1 MSILIA
7 NCPSCGGTLEFK
19 AGTTVVIICPFCHS
33 AVARTDRGLN
43 DIGKVA
49 EIVQS
54 GSPLRIGLRGVWR
67 GERFE
72 LTGRVQNRHELGGT
86 WDEWYVS
93 FANGWLGWLAEAQ
106 GKFYLTFHQKVS
118 DSTPLPAFDELQP
131 GRTIMIEVLNGQKYT
146 LIVNEKGI
154 AEAIAAEGE
163 IPYAFV
169 PNQRR
174 LFADLSGVN
183 NVFAT
188 LDFETSP
195 PILFL
200 GTEVTLKD
208 LGLESLKPAERQK
221 KQVSAI
227 NINCPNC
234 GGPLSLQAPDK
245 TERVACPYCD
255 SLLDANEGKLTWL
268 QTLKPSPY
276 EKEFAL
282 KIGMEAALGELTNN
296 ERMKIIGAMVR
307 SVEIDGE
314 KYFWHEYLL
323 YNPMIG
329 FRWLVHSDDH
339 WNFVEPVNA
348 AEINQSTEAIEKAI
362 RNILPAEFEQATL
375 VVTTSRSISFRGKSF
390 QIFQDALA
398 RVEYVTGEFY
408 WRVEQGETV
417 RAVDYITPPLMLS
430 CEMTEKEINWSLGH
444 YLTVSEVQKA
454 FGVDDL
460 PKPSLFPPAPN
471 QPFPYYFYL
480 KWGIASLLL
489 LIIIYVVLLPF
500 RSTERIVLSQTI
512 TITPTNNQNPQP
524 QILFSNPFELN
535 GNQNVKIEASA
546 PLQNSWIELDI
557 DLVNT
562 ANDAVESVNIPISY
576 YSGVEDGEQ
585 WSEGSND
592 NYALLS
598 SLPAGNYILRIQAT
612 GDTGPNPIP
621 VQLKVRQNTNTG
633 TNFCCAFILLSI
645 GPLIT
650 LYMRSRFEKSR
661 WNQSMFYS
669 D

>member
-54 GSPLRIGLRGVWR
+54 GSPLRIGLRGIWR

-72 LTGRVQNRHELGGT
+72 LTGRVQNRHELGGV

-106 GKFYLTFHQKVS
+106 GKFYLTFHQKLS

-131 GRTIMIEVLNGQKYT
+131 GQTIVIEVQNGQRFT
-146 LIVNEKGI
+146 LTVNEKGI

-208 LGLESLKPAERQK
+208 LGLETLKAAERPK

-282 KIGMEAALGELTNN
+282 KIGMEASLGELTSN
-296 ERMKIIGAMVR
+296 EKMKIIGAMVR

-348 AEINQSTEAIEKAI
+348 AEINQST
-362 RNILPAEFEQATL
+362 
-375 VVTTSRSISFRGKSF
+375 TSRSVFFRGKSF

-417 RAVDYITPPLMLS
+417 RAVDYVNPPLILS

-454 FGVDDL
+454 FRVDNL

-480 KWGIASLLL
+480 KWGLASLLL
-489 LIIIYVVLLPF
+489 LIIISIVLSLF
-500 RSTERIVLSQTI
+500 SGTERVVLSQTI
-512 TITPTNNQNPQP
+512 TIAPTNNQNPQP

-546 PLQNSWIELDI
+546 PLQNSWIELNV

-562 ANDAVESVNIPISY
+562 ASNAVESVNIPISY

-598 SLPAGNYILRIQAT
+598 SLPAGSYTLRIQVT

-621 VQLKVRQNTNTG
+621 LQLRVIQNTT
-633 TNFCCAFILLSI
+633 TCANFCCAFILLSI

-650 LYMRSRFEKSR
+650 LYMKSRFEKSR
-661 WNQSMFYS
+661 WSQSMFYS